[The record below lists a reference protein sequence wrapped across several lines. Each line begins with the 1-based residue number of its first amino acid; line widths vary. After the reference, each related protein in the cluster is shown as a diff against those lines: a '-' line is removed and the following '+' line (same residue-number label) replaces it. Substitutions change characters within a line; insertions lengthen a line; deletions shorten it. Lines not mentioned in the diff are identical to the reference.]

1 MDSSRA
7 TSSGCSDQRP
17 IRSPSDRCRSDKQ
30 PQLTDDALR
39 RHNKRQKKDGNN
51 IKEEVHKGQ
60 IVVLQELR
68 RLGVDLDD
76 DFAHKMTPAGEGM
89 APMQRFVEELGG
101 HPNSSRAGWVSR
113 EHSTE
118 SRGATKASSTKSE

>member
-1 MDSSRA
+1 MDTCQD

-17 IRSPSDRCRSDKQ
+17 TRPPSDRCRSDKQ

-39 RHNKRQKKDGNN
+39 RHNKRHKKDGNN
-51 IKEEVHKGQ
+51 IKEEVQKGQ

-68 RLGVDLDD
+68 RLGVDLGD
-76 DFAHKMTPAGEGM
+76 DFAHKITPDGEGM

-101 HPNSSRAGWVSR
+101 HANGSRAAWVSR
-113 EHSTE
+113 EHSIG
-118 SRGATKASSTKSE
+118 SRGATKASSTKSG